1 MKRVFW
7 IVMDGVGVGQ
17 APDANAFGD
26 TGANT
31 LSNLSSAILKLRGSP
46 LQIPNLLKL
55 GIHQVTPVAGTT
67 APSEVLGGY
76 GKCNERSS
84 GKDTTSGHWEMAG
97 LVVSEAFPVYEQGFP
112 EAIIDRW
119 VKENHLPGVLG
130 NKAASGTTII
140 EELGMEHILSGK
152 PILYTSAD
160 SVWQVAAHEEFF
172 GLDRLLTI
180 CKSARKICDELNLG
194 RVIAR
199 PFIGDPRKGIPFKR
213 TYNRKDYAQLPFGK
227 TILDDLC
234 EAKIPVIGVGKI
246 SNIFA
251 GVGVP
256 ENIDTKGNTD
266 GLRVILDCIKN
277 KPTGLIYVNLIDFD
291 MLYGHRRDIPGFATA
306 LEEFDRTLGTLM
318 DEMHEDDLVMLT
330 ADHGNDPTF
339 PGSDHTRECVPV
351 ITYSK
356 SGKQNVNLGVRDSFA
371 DMGATIF
378 EALTGN
384 PHTSGKSFLNLIH

>member
-1 MKRVFW
+1 
-7 IVMDGVGVGQ
+7 
-17 APDANAFGD
+17 
-26 TGANT
+26 
-31 LSNLSSAILKLRGSP
+31 
-46 LQIPNLLKL
+46 
-55 GIHQVTPVAGTT
+55 
-67 APSEVLGGY
+67 
-76 GKCNERSS
+76 
-84 GKDTTSGHWEMAG
+84 
-97 LVVSEAFPVYEQGFP
+97 
-112 EAIIDRW
+112 
-119 VKENHLPGVLG
+119 
-130 NKAASGTTII
+130 
-140 EELGMEHILSGK
+140 MEHILSGK

-291 MLYGHRRDIPGFATA
+291 MLYGHRRDIPGFAAA

-371 DMGATIF
+371 DRGATIF

-384 PHTSGKSFLNLIH
+384 PHTSGKSFLNHIN